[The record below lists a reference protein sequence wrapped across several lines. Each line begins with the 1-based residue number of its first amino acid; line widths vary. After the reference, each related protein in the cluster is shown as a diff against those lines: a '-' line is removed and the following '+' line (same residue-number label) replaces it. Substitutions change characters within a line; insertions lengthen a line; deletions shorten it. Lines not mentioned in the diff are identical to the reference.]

1 MGAYLSEP
9 ITKKEIET
17 EENGLMAMAACSMQ
31 GWRVTQEVNL
41 NRILGLYSQHT
52 TFFVIYNGP
61 NKLECLFNKP
71 SQSSL

>member
-41 NRILGLYSQHT
+41 NRILRLYSQHN
-52 TFFVIYNGP
+52 FLCN
-61 NKLECLFNKP
+61 LQWAE
-71 SQSSL
+71 